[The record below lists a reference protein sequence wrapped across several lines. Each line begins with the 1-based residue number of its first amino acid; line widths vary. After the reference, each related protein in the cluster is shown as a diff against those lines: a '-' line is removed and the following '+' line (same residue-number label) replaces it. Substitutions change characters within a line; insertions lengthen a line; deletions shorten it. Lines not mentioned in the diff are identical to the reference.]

1 MKITKL
7 DTKYK
12 INLRLY
18 EESRFNHDECGDTKQ
33 RLYVK
38 KVPRGTV
45 FWCHNCL
52 LSGYEKDS
60 DSSPS
65 ETSNYIKYL
74 NEKQN
79 QETISTNIIKLP
91 SDFSLHEIPPKGLLW
106 LAKYN
111 ITEKERLSFGIGY
124 SQYMNRLILPVYD
137 KLNGNLIYW
146 QGRNLGT
153 IDKEHPKYLN
163 IKKTGAKNVFFKR
176 TRFDLNTPLVIVED
190 ILSAIRVGRYANTL
204 SLLGSYI
211 PPTLLMQLTN
221 EYKTDK
227 VYLWLDSDKYKEAIK
242 YAANIRATTLIKTC
256 VICTTKDPKQT
267 ADDTIK
273 QVINYA

>member
-1 MKITKL
+1 MKIAKL

-45 FWCHNCL
+45 FWCHNCS

-91 SDFSLHEIPPKGLLW
+91 SDFSLHEIPPKGL
-106 LAKYN
+106 
-111 ITEKERLSFGIGY
+111 
-124 SQYMNRLILPVYD
+124 
-137 KLNGNLIYW
+137 
-146 QGRNLGT
+146 
-153 IDKEHPKYLN
+153 
-163 IKKTGAKNVFFKR
+163 FF
-176 TRFDLNTPLVIVED
+176 
-190 ILSAIRVGRYANTL
+190 Y
-204 SLLGSYI
+204 
-211 PPTLLMQLTN
+211 
-221 EYKTDK
+221 
-227 VYLWLDSDKYKEAIK
+227 
-242 YAANIRATTLIKTC
+242 
-256 VICTTKDPKQT
+256 
-267 ADDTIK
+267 
-273 QVINYA
+273 